1 MAITLKVGD
10 IGKSL
15 IKRSLTSNAF
25 DYEGEN
31 IELQD
36 LSTAKSR
43 TYALTLSQT
52 IDLEEDEGKN
62 CRNYPNKNFTSYR
75 ECDENFVYNEVKNNY
90 NMMPFWA
97 ARSMDE
103 ITDIMY

>member
-1 MAITLKVGD
+1 M
-10 IGKSL
+10 
-15 IKRSLTSNAF
+15 TSNAF

-62 CRNYPNKNFTSYR
+62 CRKYPNKNFCSYR
-75 ECDENFVYNEVKNNY
+75 ECDENFVYHEVKNNY